1 MTFIYFIYSP
11 IWRKGRVMSV
21 DVEGNLERIV
31 MMTMVLVMRIILDIE
46 RFQRTQFVMIEI
58 FILST
63 GGDQA

>member
-1 MTFIYFIYSP
+1 
-11 IWRKGRVMSV
+11 MSV

-58 FILST
+58 SILST